1 MPRHFSNWLQGYLDY
16 TKASESPTAFHF
28 WTGVATI
35 AGALRRRV
43 WIDMRYF
50 QWAPN
55 FYIVLVGP
63 PGVAA
68 KSTTIQSGMRLLERL
83 KVPFG
88 PASMTWQALAKSL
101 EEAIQTVK
109 YFDAQGEQAEMV
121 FSGITVPV
129 SELGTFLRMDDT
141 SLIDVLID
149 LWDGGL
155 RTWSHK
161 TVSSSNSDIRNP
173 WINIIACTTPSWL
186 QNNFPEHMIGGGL
199 TSRVIFVYGDKKRQ
213 LVAYPFDYVTSAEHK
228 ETEEKL
234 FHDLAEISTLA
245 GEYKLS
251 PAALDFGRK
260 WYEDHWTKRPA
271 HLSGERYGGYISR
284 KQTHIHKLAM
294 VISAAKKSR
303 LIVEEED
310 LREANELITSI
321 EADMQKVFISIG
333 QVDSSRQIQ
342 EIISYVRAYGFISTQ
357 DLWNLCMSNMELRVF
372 RTNVEGAVHSGQ
384 LKMTTKDGKSGLVL
398 ANAAPTAKTT

>member
-1 MPRHFSNWLQGYLDY
+1 MRNFSNWLQGYLDY
-16 TKASESPTAFHF
+16 TNASESPTAFHF

-68 KSTTIQSGMRLLERL
+68 KSTTIQSGMRLLEKL
-83 KVPFG
+83 KVPLG
-88 PASMTWQALAKSL
+88 PASGTWQAVVDGLEKS
-101 EEAIQTVK
+101 IQTVK
-109 YFDAQGEQAEMV
+109 YIDADGNPAESVYSAM
-121 FSGITVPV
+121 TVPV
-129 SELGTFLRMDDT
+129 SELGTLFKMDDI
-141 SLIDVLID
+141 SLMDVLID

-161 TVSSSNSDIRNP
+161 TKSSGNTEIKNP
-173 WINIIACTTPSWL
+173 WVNIIACTTPSWL

-199 TSRVIFVYGDKKRQ
+199 TSRIIFVYGDKKRH
-213 LVAYPFDYVTSAEHK
+213 LVAYPFDHISGQSHR

-234 FHDLAEISTLA
+234 FQDLCEISTLA
-245 GEYKLS
+245 GEYRLTEE
-251 PAALDFGRK
+251 ALIFGRQ
-260 WYEDHWTKRPA
+260 WYEHHWTTRPA
-271 HLSGERYGGYISR
+271 HLASDRYGGYLSR

-294 VISAAKKSR
+294 VISAAKRSK
-303 LIVEEED
+303 LIIEEAD

-321 EADMQKVFISIG
+321 ETDMLKVFTSIG
-333 QVDSSRQIQ
+333 LVDSARQVQ
-342 EIISYVRAYGFISTQ
+342 ELVSFVRIHGFISTQ
-357 DLWNLCMSNMELRVF
+357 DLWNLCMTSMDMNAFKM
-372 RTNVEGAVHSGQ
+372 NVQSAITAGLVRG
-384 LKMTTKDGKSGLVL
+384 TTKDSKPGLQYCGPNP
-398 ANAAPTAKTT
+398 ATST

>member
-1 MPRHFSNWLQGYLDY
+1 MSRHFSNWLQGYLDY
-16 TKASESPTAFHF
+16 TSASESPTPFHF

-68 KSTTIQSGMRLLERL
+68 KSTTIQSGMKLLERL

-88 PASMTWQALAKSL
+88 PSSMTWQALAKSL
-101 EEAIQTVK
+101 EESIQTVK
-109 YFDAQGEQAEMV
+109 YFDLTGSPAEQV
-121 FSGITVPV
+121 FSAITVPV

-161 TVSSSNSDIRNP
+161 TKSSGNTEIKNP

-199 TSRVIFVYGDKKRQ
+199 TSRVIFVYGDKKRH
-213 LVAYPFDYVTSAEHK
+213 LVAYPFDYISTDQHR

-234 FHDLAEISTLA
+234 FHDLCEISTLA
-245 GEYKLS
+245 GEYRLTND
-251 PAALDFGRK
+251 ALIFGRH
-260 WYEDHWTKRPA
+260 WYEEHWTKRPA
-271 HLSGERYGGYISR
+271 HLASDRYGGYISR

-294 VISAAKKSR
+294 VISAAKRSK
-303 LIVEEED
+303 LVIEVDD

-321 EADMQKVFISIG
+321 EADMQKVFTSIG
-333 QVDSSRQIQ
+333 LVDSARQVQ
-342 EIISYVRAYGFISTQ
+342 ELVAYVRSYTFISTQ
-357 DLWNLCMSNMELRVF
+357 DLWNLCMSSMDMKTF
-372 RTNVEGAVHSGQ
+372 RANIEAAVHA
-384 LKMTTKDGKSGLVL
+384 GLVKMDNKNGKPGL
-398 ANAAPTAKTT
+398 SLSAPKH

>member
-16 TKASESPTAFHF
+16 TNASESPTAFHF

-55 FYIVLVGP
+55 FYIILVGP

-68 KSTTIQSGMRLLERL
+68 KSTTIQSGMKLLERL
-83 KVPFG
+83 KLPFG
-88 PASMTWQALAKSL
+88 PSSMTWQALAKSL
-101 EEAIQTVK
+101 EESIQTVK
-109 YFDAQGEQAEMV
+109 YFDKEGNQAESV
-121 FSGITVPV
+121 FSAITVPV
-129 SELGTFLRMDDT
+129 SELGTFLRMDDN

-161 TVSSSNSDIRNP
+161 TKSSGNTEIKNP
-173 WINIIACTTPSWL
+173 WINLIACTTPSWL

-199 TSRVIFVYGDKKRQ
+199 TSRVIFVYGDKKRH
-213 LVAYPFDYVTSAEHK
+213 LVAYPFDFITGDKHR
-228 ETEEKL
+228 ETEDKL
-234 FHDLAEISTLA
+234 FHDLCEISTLA
-245 GEYKLS
+245 GEYVLTEGALS
-251 PAALDFGRK
+251 FGRH
-260 WYEDHWTKRPA
+260 WYEEHWTKRPP

-294 VISAAKKSR
+294 VISAAKRSR
-303 LIVEEED
+303 LVIEEAD

-321 EADMQKVFISIG
+321 EADMQKVFTSIG
-333 QVDSSRQIQ
+333 LVDSARQIQ
-342 EIISYVRAYGFISTQ
+342 EIVSYVRAHGFISTQ
-357 DLWNLCMSNMELRVF
+357 DLWNLCISSMNMQVF
-372 RTNVEGAVHSGQ
+372 RQNVEAAIHTGQ
-384 LKMTTKDGKSGLVL
+384 VKAEQRLIDGKMKAGLVMSKP
-398 ANAAPTAKTT
+398 AT